1 MESVNSTIDYNSQ
14 NWTIMCR
21 NWMITQPLVNIRW
34 YKYRTFRR
42 MQRYVVEFFGTTLFV
57 YIILATGNALAI
69 GATLALLI
77 LLMSGI
83 SGGHVNPAVSIVMA
97 AAGKLPTSDLV
108 PYCVAQILGGL
119 VALEIYKRV
128 RF

>member
-1 MESVNSTIDYNSQ
+1 
-14 NWTIMCR
+14 
-21 NWMITQPLVNIRW
+21 
-34 YKYRTFRR
+34 

-77 LLMSGI
+77 LIMGGI

-108 PYCVAQILGGL
+108 PYCIAQILGGL